1 VRDEDGRAVKE
12 PGRLDATRM
21 VGWIIP
27 EYGMAQLSINLTNYK
42 ITPPHVAF
50 DEACKEAE
58 KRGLRVTGSELVGL
72 IPKEAMLMAGRHFL
86 RKQGKSPGVPDEEL
100 IRMAVLSMGLDQ
112 LGPFDPLKKV
122 IEYQVVAPGG
132 TQAASVRDFCN
143 QVSVDTPTPGGG
155 SVSALCGALGASLAA
170 MVANLTVG
178 KPGFEDAAERLGQL
192 ALTAQELK
200 DKLLADIDRDSTA
213 FDSVMAARR
222 LPKKTEEQKQARA
235 IAIDEAFLAAARV
248 PVEVMERAVAVLEL
262 ALEVAKDGNPASV
275 SDAGCAALAAIAAL
289 RGAQLNVTIN
299 LPDCPEGPEKQQ
311 IATRA
316 KQLLARGQEVAAD
329 TERVVA
335 ETLDQ
340 E

>member
-1 VRDEDGRAVKE
+1 
-12 PGRLDATRM
+12 
-21 VGWIIP
+21 
-27 EYGMAQLSINLTNYK
+27 
-42 ITPPHVAF
+42 
-50 DEACKEAE
+50 
-58 KRGLRVTGSELVGL
+58 
-72 IPKEAMLMAGRHFL
+72 
-86 RKQGKSPGVPDEEL
+86 
-100 IRMAVLSMGLDQ
+100 
-112 LGPFDPLKKV
+112 
-122 IEYQVVAPGG
+122 
-132 TQAASVRDFCN
+132 
-143 QVSVDTPTPGGG
+143 
-155 SVSALCGALGASLAA
+155 

-200 DKLLADIDRDSTA
+200 DKLLADIDRDSIA